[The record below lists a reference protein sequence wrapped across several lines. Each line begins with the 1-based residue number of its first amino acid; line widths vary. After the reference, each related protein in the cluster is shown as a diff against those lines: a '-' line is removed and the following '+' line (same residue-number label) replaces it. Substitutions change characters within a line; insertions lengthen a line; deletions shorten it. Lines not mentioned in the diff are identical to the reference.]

1 MIQGK
6 SRTGREQKMTNNA
19 VAPESE
25 TTDVITG
32 NSIQTEPFYVNEYLT
47 NKVFGGPEEGG
58 WWYNVGKFER
68 CHGVYVSV
76 ALAINRRKALRDWV
90 LEKRRE
96 EGQRD
101 INSVLCTGYTRLL
114 YRRTPWGGLPA
125 ATPWLRISAER
136 PRSGGVFNAG
146 TPSLRI
152 SAERPRS
159 GGVF

>member
-1 MIQGK
+1 
-6 SRTGREQKMTNNA
+6 MTNNA

-25 TTDVITG
+25 TTDVLTG
-32 NSIQTEPFYVNEYLT
+32 DSIQTEPFYVNEYLI

-58 WWYNVGKFER
+58 WWYNLGKFESDAMEST
-68 CHGVYVSV
+68 SV
-76 ALAINRRKALRDWV
+76 RLLAMNRRDALRNWV
-90 LEKRRE
+90 EEKRRE

-101 INSVLCTGYTRLL
+101 INSVLCTGIHTVA
-114 YRRTPWGGLPA
+114 YRRTPWSGLPTA
-125 ATPWLRISAER
+125 
-136 PRSGGVFNAG
+136 